1 MLFRIFIL
9 GLLFILAFQAIRNV
23 LGTLLGRSRPAPPPK
38 KSSLNLDE
46 SQIQDAE
53 FQDLES

>member
-1 MLFRIFIL
+1 MLFRIFTL
-9 GLLFILAFQAIRNV
+9 GLLFILAFHAIRNA
-23 LGTLLGRSRPAPPPK
+23 LRTLLGRSRPGSPSK